1 MKPQFMIIAIL
12 IILKVIG
19 VASHAN
25 AASYLPGYT
34 CDSSTTFQINCGEDF
49 YITYSDR
56 EKVFF
61 EKWVYE
67 NEKKYQENQIE
78 KEFLEETKIINNI
91 DNNSF
96 TVEYL
101 NGKKEYC
108 IKNSIEI
115 LACVD
120 HSLISSGLTNV
131 SDKIGSSIYACK
143 PEIEIQLINN
153 YNNPVYRC
161 GQTPKFKWI

>member
-12 IILKVIG
+12 IIIKVIG
-19 VASHAN
+19 VAGRAN
-25 AASYLPGYT
+25 AANYLPGYT

-78 KEFLEETKIINNI
+78 KEFLEETKIVNNI

-120 HSLISSGLTNV
+120 HSLISSRQTKN

-143 PEIEIQLINN
+143 PKIEIRLINN

-161 GQTPKFKWI
+161 GNASEYVMI

>member
-12 IILKVIG
+12 IIIKVIG
-19 VASHAN
+19 VASRAN
-25 AASYLPGYT
+25 AASYFPGYT

-120 HSLISSGLTNV
+120 HSLISSRQTKN
-131 SDKIGSSIYACK
+131 SDKIGSSIYTCK
-143 PEIEIQLINN
+143 PEIELKLINN

-161 GQTPKFKWI
+161 GQTPKFKLI

>member
-12 IILKVIG
+12 IIIKVIG
-19 VASHAN
+19 VAGRAN

-49 YITYSDR
+49 YKNYSDL

-61 EKWVYE
+61 EKWVSD

-78 KEFLEETKIINNI
+78 KEFLEKTKIVNNI

-120 HSLISSGLTNV
+120 HSLISSRQTKN
-131 SDKIGSSIYACK
+131 SDKISSSIYACK
-143 PEIEIQLINN
+143 PEIEIRLINN

-161 GQTPKFKWI
+161 GNASEYVMI

>member
-12 IILKVIG
+12 IIIKVIG
-19 VASHAN
+19 VAGRAN

-49 YITYSDR
+49 YKNYSDR

-61 EKWVYE
+61 EKWVSD

-78 KEFLEETKIINNI
+78 KEFLEKTKIVNNI

-120 HSLISSGLTNV
+120 HSLISSRQTKN
-131 SDKIGSSIYACK
+131 SDKISSSIYACK
-143 PEIEIQLINN
+143 PEIEIRLINN

-161 GQTPKFKWI
+161 GNASEYVMI

>member
-19 VASHAN
+19 VAGRAN

-120 HSLISSGLTNV
+120 HSLISSGLTND

-143 PEIEIQLINN
+143 PEIEIQLINS

>member
-19 VASHAN
+19 VASRAN

-34 CDSSTTFQINCGEDF
+34 CDSSTIFQINCGEDF

>member
-19 VASHAN
+19 VASRAN

-120 HSLISSGLTNV
+120 HSLISSRQTKN

-143 PEIEIQLINN
+143 PEIEFRLINN

-161 GQTPKFKWI
+161 GNASEYVMI

>member
-1 MKPQFMIIAIL
+1 MKPQFIIIAIL

-19 VASHAN
+19 VAGRAN
-25 AASYLPGYT
+25 AANYLPGYT
-34 CDSSTTFQINCGEDF
+34 CDNSTTFQINCGEDF
-49 YITYSDR
+49 YKTYS
-56 EKVFF
+56 EQQKVFF

-67 NEKKYQENQIE
+67 NQI
-78 KEFLEETKIINNI
+78 KNEFLEETKIVNNI

-120 HSLISSGLTNV
+120 HSLISSRQTKN

-161 GQTPKFKWI
+161 GNASEYVMI

>member
-1 MKPQFMIIAIL
+1 MKPQFIIIAIL

-19 VASHAN
+19 VAGRAN
-25 AASYLPGYT
+25 ATDYPLGYT
-34 CDSSTTFQINCGEDF
+34 CDSSTTFRINCGEDF
-49 YITYSDR
+49 YKTYSDQQ
-56 EKVFF
+56 KVFF

-67 NEKKYQENQIE
+67 NQI
-78 KEFLEETKIINNI
+78 KNEFLEETKIVNNI
-91 DNNSF
+91 DNDSF

-120 HSLISSGLTNV
+120 HSLISSRQTKN

-143 PEIEIQLINN
+143 PEIEIQFINN

-161 GQTPKFKWI
+161 GNASEYVMI

>member
-1 MKPQFMIIAIL
+1 MKPQFIIIAIL

-19 VASHAN
+19 VAGRAN
-25 AASYLPGYT
+25 ATSYLPGYT
-34 CDSSTTFQINCGEDF
+34 CDTSTTFQINCGEEF
-49 YITYSDR
+49 YKTYSDQQ
-56 EKVFF
+56 KVFF

-67 NEKKYQENQIE
+67 TNKKYQEDRIE
-78 KEFLEETKIINNI
+78 KEFLQETKIINNI

-101 NGKKEYC
+101 NGEKKYC

-120 HSLISSGLTNV
+120 HSLISSGLTND

-143 PEIEIQLINN
+143 PEIEIQLINS

-161 GQTPKFKWI
+161 GNSLEYARI